1 MAVNPRG
8 GAGASKG
15 SRWIPERLVG
25 PGVIEQNSYF
35 DSAKARLTLGEGGLI
50 PIPDASGN
58 VLSASTDADGVIVGG
73 VHNIPSN
80 IGPGDLM
87 RVVTGTAA
95 MTLSF
100 FNSARSADFGPGND
114 MHLRVSTENYFVIPP
129 NANQYRFNP
138 GGDSTAASNLATVEF
153 TRDD

>member
-50 PIPDASGN
+50 PIPDASGS
-58 VLSASTDADGVIVGG
+58 VVTSATNADGDPTTAP
-73 VHNIPSN
+73 HPIPTT

-87 RVVTGTAA
+87 RVVTSSVAQTF
-95 MTLSF
+95 SF
-100 FNSARSADFGPGND
+100 FNSASSGDFNSGND

-138 GGDSTAASNLATVEF
+138 GGASTAEGVVATVEF